1 MSTGNVK
8 IFKIG
13 HKNGDPL
20 HMYGNDV
27 YEPALADGSD
37 SNKLCSEFSVIE
49 SIIENKTLMDELPKY
64 VGICHYRC
72 AYFTE
77 EMTGSFQRDFD
88 NSAKMITDLLSEDID
103 GIYSESF
110 APNITVGLSRTR
122 WTGSNSAFYAH
133 VALSKVAPELV
144 RGFDKYLNS
153 TEKSYRTICILKKE
167 LFTLL
172 FTDIIFMIP
181 HLIQLRSDK
190 GELYPRSVGYDLELL
205 VSFYLIHYSKTHS
218 MKKLNYSVRNYE

>member
-1 MSTGNVK
+1 MSTGIVK

-13 HKNGDPL
+13 HKLGDPL

-37 SNKLCSEFSVIE
+37 LNKLCSEFSVIE
-49 SIIENKTLMDELPKY
+49 SIIENRTLIKSLPKY

-77 EMTGSFQRDFD
+77 EVTGGFQKDFD
-88 NSAKMITDLLSEDID
+88 NSAKMITNILSEDID

-110 APNITVGLSRTR
+110 APNIPVGLSRTR

-133 VALSKVAPELV
+133 SALSKVAPELV
-144 RGFDKYLNS
+144 VKFDEYLKS

-172 FTDIIFMIP
+172 FTDIIYMIP
-181 HLIQLRSDK
+181 HLIQLRSDA

-205 VSFYLIHYSKTHS
+205 VSFYLIHFSKS
-218 MKKLNYSVRNYE
+218 RPMRKLNYSVRSYE